1 MARFRMAAMLKIIAE
16 RAGLSQAAVSQILN
30 RKANDFSSEETR
42 RRVFAIAGELGYKQK
57 FGHKL
62 LRGDKTQTVGIL
74 LPMHRI
80 ALEEHMQ
87 ALIIMLLDKLER
99 KGYGSYFVTL
109 AESEEKNLQ
118 LIRDLVG
125 RGVDCFI
132 VLGEPVGERKIEQ
145 EIVKNGR
152 TVIGY
157 LNSFRRTLTQSI
169 TQSCCEILRFFLD
182 EGRTNF
188 RFLLGSP
195 LSPGNE
201 RFLSLKQV
209 FSELTD
215 AEIRSRY
222 YVELGRLGEHDDIDL
237 YARIGYEKTRET
249 LEQDPSVSAIFY
261 LSDYFAIGGVRY
273 LLETGRKIG
282 SDVLVAGFNNIHAI
296 RNSFFPISS
305 VEHALP
311 EITDA
316 LVEEM
321 TGTGEVNRAIRSRT
335 IIRKV

>member
-1 MARFRMAAMLKIIAE
+1 MAAMLKIIAE

-118 LIRDLVG
+118 IVRDLVG

-169 TQSCCEILRFFLD
+169 TQSCCEILRFASAAASVL
-182 EGRTNF
+182 RATS
-188 RFLLGSP
+188 RSP
-195 LSPGNE
+195 
-201 RFLSLKQV
+201 
-209 FSELTD
+209 
-215 AEIRSRY
+215 A
-222 YVELGRLGEHDDIDL
+222 
-237 YARIGYEKTRET
+237 A
-249 LEQDPSVSAIFY
+249 PS
-261 LSDYFAIGGVRY
+261 
-273 LLETGRKIG
+273 
-282 SDVLVAGFNNIHAI
+282 
-296 RNSFFPISS
+296 
-305 VEHALP
+305 
-311 EITDA
+311 
-316 LVEEM
+316 
-321 TGTGEVNRAIRSRT
+321 SRT
-335 IIRKV
+335 CTCAFRKTPRSVRRRRRFVPMPSSSPAARCRTG